1 MSKDNNEFDF
11 QEALKAIQS
20 GKPLLGKEGI
30 LTPLIKNL
38 TEAALE
44 GELDSHLAE
53 EVTANRR
60 NGKSKKTL
68 KSLNGSFEL
77 NTPRDRDG
85 TFSPQLVKKH
95 QTTISTEIE
104 DKIIALYGL
113 GMSYKDIAAH
123 LQEMYGLDVSTGT
136 LTAVT
141 DKIIQTVKEWQARPL
156 ESIYPIVW
164 LDAIHYKIREN
175 GKVANKAVY
184 TILGV
189 NLEGRKEVLGLYI
202 SENEGANF
210 WLQVLTDLSNRGVS
224 DILIACVDGL
234 KGFPEAIES
243 IFPQAE
249 VQLCVVHQ
257 IRNSLKY
264 VGSKNQK
271 EFMVDLK
278 RVYKAATKDLAES
291 ELDSLEKKWGDK
303 YPIVIKSWRNNWERI
318 SQFFKYPEDIR
329 RIIYTT
335 NTIEAVHR
343 QFRKLTKTK
352 GAFPNKDSLL
362 KLLYMGIQKASKKW
376 TMPIQNW
383 SLTISQ
389 LAIFFEGRLDKELK
403 L

>member
-1 MSKDNNEFDF
+1 MSEEENNFDF
-11 QEALKAIQS
+11 QTALKAIQE
-20 GKPLLGKEGI
+20 GQPLLGKEGI

-44 GELDSHLAE
+44 GELDSHLGQEIAR
-53 EVTANRR
+53 NRR
-60 NGKSKKTL
+60 NGKSKKTI
-68 KSLNGSFEL
+68 KSLNGNFEL
-77 NTPRDRDG
+77 KTPRDRAG

-95 QTTISTEIE
+95 QTTLNDEIE
-104 DKIIALYGL
+104 QKIIALYGL
-113 GMSYKDIAAH
+113 GMGYKDISLH
-123 LQEMYGLDVSTGT
+123 LREMYGLEVSTGT
-136 LTAVT
+136 LSAVT
-141 DKIIQTVKEWQARPL
+141 DKIIHTVKEWQARPL
-156 ESIYPIVW
+156 DSIYPIVW

-175 GKVANKAVY
+175 GKVHGKAVY

-210 WLQVLTDLSNRGVS
+210 WLQVLTDLSNRGVT

-243 IFPQAE
+243 IFPETE
-249 VQLCVVHQ
+249 VQLCIVHQ

-278 RVYKAATKDLAES
+278 RVYKATNKDLAEQ
-291 ELDSLEKKWGDK
+291 ELNTLEDKWNDK
-303 YPIVIKSWRNNWERI
+303 YPIVIKSWRNNWERL
-318 SQFFKYPEDIR
+318 SQYFKYPADIR

-352 GAFPNKDSLL
+352 GAFPNQDSLL
-362 KLLYMGIQKASKKW
+362 KLLYMGIQNASKKW